1 MKQASAFLL
10 VALLALPA
18 TAQIATGD
26 ENWRLR
32 AEGSQGANANPAR
45 IDAAIAAYR
54 AAITAEPSTVE
65 ARWKLARAFWFK
77 GKYTTSNN
85 ETKKTIFLQAR
96 NFTQE
101 ALTLLEKTLKS
112 RGIAGLDKA
121 SNEAVAK
128 ASRAIPHAGDTFY
141 WDSVAWGEWAVAFG
155 KMAAVRQ
162 GAADRILHSSTI
174 AMLIDPMIGAGGG
187 ERVLGRLHNQTPRV
201 PFVTGWASDKL
212 AVKYLK
218 QSLSREPGDKVTKV
232 FLAEAMVAESSTNKK
247 AAIALLRE
255 VLNTPDDPAFAVEH
269 AGAQSDARKLLAD
282 WGVK

>member
-1 MKQASAFLL
+1 MKRAAAFLL
-10 VALLALPA
+10 AVLLTIPA
-18 TAQIATGD
+18 AAQIATGD
-26 ENWRLR
+26 ENWLLR
-32 AEGSQGANANPAR
+32 AEGRQGAQASAVR

-54 AAITAEPSTVE
+54 AAIAAEPSSLE
-65 ARWKLARAFWFK
+65 ARWKLARALWFK
-77 GKYTTSNN
+77 GKYATSNV

-96 NFTQE
+96 GFTQE
-101 ALTLLEKTLKS
+101 ALTLLEKTLRS
-112 RGIAGLDKA
+112 RGIAGLEKA

-128 ASRAIPHAGDTFY
+128 AAREVPHAGDTFY

-218 QSLSREPGDKVTKV
+218 QSLTREPGDKVTKV
-232 FLAEAMVAESSTNKK
+232 FLAEAMVAESSKNKT
-247 AAIALLRE
+247 AAVTLLGE

-269 AGAQSDARKLLAD
+269 AGAQNDARKLLAD